1 MPGPPVNYADCV
13 ARSPRFFALQKRN
26 IQGMIAQ
33 RTTGAEPRRRRIIGT
48 VRIRGNSFSITTPE
62 FQSAVKAWVR
72 YQQ

>member
-26 IQGMIAQ
+26 IHRMIAE

-48 VRIRGNSFSITTPE
+48 VRIRGNSVSITSPE
-62 FQSAVKAWVR
+62 FQNAAQAWVR